1 MKRVL
6 GVDGALPGAVRQKC
20 ATCNRFHTNTTKKY
34 KNENKKDEQP
44 ERNELA

>member
-20 ATCNRFHTNTTKKY
+20 ATCDEEKQHKLIYNSTAITK
-34 KNENKKDEQP
+34 QQQT
-44 ERNELA
+44 RS